1 MGVDIDYDR
10 LRFLERGSGV
20 SGWIATPEVWT
31 YAGAAFP
38 YYTFTVP
45 GDQRDTLYEGVRVR
59 LTQTT
64 VKTFVIT
71 GSTFAAATTTV
82 TIYGAGDYSL
92 TNALITNPYYSS
104 AYAPYGYLNYMD
116 EVLDPEAD
124 QYAHISSIEANDV
137 TRNIKIA
144 NLESGWVAVADTWT
158 FGAADAPT
166 FTFTIPADRRTTL
179 YPGVKIRLTHAAAV
193 KYFIVTASSYSAPN
207 TTVTVYGG
215 TDYVL
220 AAGAITSP
228 YYSTAKAPAGFPL
241 NSDKWSVIVSN
252 TSDVTQA
259 SPGAGTWYNLGSV
272 SIPVPIGLWLVSYEV
287 TLRVIRAAAGVVDE
301 FVTFSDANNTE
312 LSKTWTGHIYAS
324 YAIDLRGTITQI
336 PTVISQ
342 PSTKA
347 TYYLNAK
354 TSTASM
360 TNIYFYGATART
372 TTIKA
377 VCAYL

>member
-1 MGVDIDYDR
+1 MDDYER
-10 LRFLERGSGV
+10 MRFLERYAGV
-20 SGWIATPEVWT
+20 SGWINSPDVWT
-31 YAGAAFP
+31 YASAAFP

-45 GDQRDTLYEGVRVR
+45 GDRRDILYEGIRVK
-59 LTQTT
+59 LTQAS
-64 VKTFVIT
+64 VKYFLVTNAT
-71 GSTFAAATTTV
+71 YAAPNTTV
-82 TIYGAGDYSL
+82 TLYGGEDYDL
-92 TNALITNPYYSS
+92 ANALITDPYYSPD
-104 AYAPYGYLNYMD
+104 YAPSGYLLYFD
-116 EVLDPEAD
+116 EVLGPEAD

-137 TRNIKIA
+137 TRNTKIA

-228 YYSTAKAPAGFPL
+228 YYSTAKAPTGFPL
-241 NSDKWSVIVSN
+241 NFDKWSVIVSN

-259 SPGAGTWYNLGSV
+259 SPGAGTWYNLGSI

-301 FVTFSDANNTE
+301 FVTLSDANNTE

-324 YAIDLRGTITQI
+324 YAIDFRGTITQI
-336 PTVISQ
+336 PTVISR
-342 PSTKA
+342 PSAKA
-347 TYYLNAK
+347 AYYLNAK

-360 TNIYFYGATART
+360 INIYFYGASART